1 VPGGADRSYGIHVA
15 ELAGIPKVVVNRAR
29 TILGELEA
37 SPAGRAP
44 VVQEAPMQLTF
55 FEGPNPVMRELREID
70 VEALTPIEAITRL
83 FELRKLAG
91 G

>member
-1 VPGGADRSYGIHVA
+1 
-15 ELAGIPKVVVNRAR
+15 
-29 TILGELEA
+29 
-37 SPAGRAP
+37 
-44 VVQEAPMQLTF
+44 MQLTF